1 MQLNYLRHRGRAHE
15 SAQRVDIAPERT
27 PERAA
32 LFSAAALAVAALL
45 LAGCQSQRAA
55 VSMPAPEVEVTP
67 VVVRDVPI
75 TKEWVG
81 TLDGR
86 VNAEIRAQV
95 SGYLMKQNYTEGSL
109 VHKGQLLFEIDA
121 RPFQAALNL
130 AKGSLAQ
137 AEGNLQQAHA
147 NLAQNRARL
156 GKANLDVQRYTP
168 LAKTKAISQEELDNA
183 VQSQLEAS
191 AAVKSAEAAIE
202 SAKAAIMSAKAA
214 VENAQLNLSFTKIVA
229 PINGI
234 AGLAKAQVGNLISPS
249 GGELTTV
256 STVDP
261 IKAYFTVSEQEYL
274 DHDSPLQSA
283 TRGAGG
289 KLELVLA
296 DGSVYKHKGT
306 FYMADRQVDVGTG
319 TLRVAALFPNPGNF
333 LRPGQYGQLRAVL
346 YTRKNATLVPER
358 AVTELQGTYQVAVV
372 TGDNITHIRRV
383 KLGERI
389 DGLWLVLD
397 GVAAGE
403 NVIVE
408 GVQKVRDGVPVHA
421 IPYKPKAGAR

>member
-1 MQLNYLRHRGRAHE
+1 MQFKHSNLRRRARRSIWHTPHARGRMSE
-15 SAQRVDIAPERT
+15 RVV
-27 PERAA
+27 
-32 LFSAAALAVAALL
+32 LVSAAALALSALF
-45 LAGCQSQRAA
+45 LAGCQQQRAA
-55 VSMPAPEVEVTP
+55 MAMPAPEVQVLP

-75 TKEWVG
+75 AKEWVG

-86 VNAEIRAQV
+86 VNAQIRAQV
-95 SGYLMKQNYTEGSL
+95 SGYLMKQVYTEGSF
-109 VHKGQLLFEIDA
+109 VQKGQLLFEIDP

-147 NLAQNRARL
+147 NLDQSKARL
-156 GKANLDVQRYTP
+156 GKANLDVKRYTP

-183 VQSQLEAS
+183 IQSQLEAT
-191 AAVKSAEAAIE
+191 AAVESFEAAVE
-202 SAKAAIMSAKAA
+202 SGKAAILSAKAA
-214 VENAQLNLSFTKIVA
+214 VENAELNLSFTRIVA

-234 AGLAKAQVGNLISPS
+234 AGLAKAQVGDLISPA

-274 DHDSPLQSA
+274 NRDSPLQSA
-283 TRGAGG
+283 ARGTAG

-296 DGSVYKHKGT
+296 DGSVYKQKGT

-333 LRPGQYGQLRAVL
+333 LRPGQYGRVRAVL
-346 YTRKNATLVPER
+346 STRKNATLVPER
-358 AVTELQGTYQVAVV
+358 AVTELQGTYQVAVA
-372 TGDNITHIRRV
+372 GSDNIAHIRKV
-383 KLGERI
+383 TLGDRI
-389 DGLWLVLD
+389 DGLWVVEE
-397 GVAAGE
+397 GVAPGE
-403 NVIVE
+403 SVIVE
-408 GVQKVRDGVPVHA
+408 GIQKVRDGVPVHPT
-421 IPYKPKAGAR
+421 PYTQKAGAR

>member
-1 MQLNYLRHRGRAHE
+1 MA
-15 SAQRVDIAPERT
+15 
-27 PERAA
+27 
-32 LFSAAALAVAALL
+32 
-45 LAGCQSQRAA
+45 
-55 VSMPAPEVEVTP
+55 MPAPEVQVLP
-67 VVVRDVPI
+67 VVVKDVPI
-75 TKEWVG
+75 AKEWVG

-86 VNAEIRAQV
+86 VNAQIRAQV
-95 SGYLMKQNYTEGSL
+95 SGYLMKQAYTEGSF
-109 VHKGQLLFEIDA
+109 VQKGQLLFEIDP

-147 NLAQNRARL
+147 NLAQSKARL

-183 VQSQLEAS
+183 AQSQLEAS
-191 AAVKSAEAAIE
+191 AAVKSMEAAIE
-202 SAKAAIMSAKAA
+202 SAKAAIVSAKAA
-214 VENAQLNLSFTKIVA
+214 VENAELNLSFTKIVA

-234 AGLAKAQVGNLISPS
+234 AGLAKAQVGDLISPA

-274 DHDSPLQSA
+274 NRDSPLQSA
-283 TRGAGG
+283 ARGTAG

-296 DGSVYKHKGT
+296 DGLVYKYKGT

-333 LRPGQYGQLRAVL
+333 LRPGQYGRVRAVL
-346 YTRKNATLVPER
+346 STRKNATLVPER
-358 AVTELQGTYQVAVV
+358 AVTELQGTYQVAV
-372 TGDNITHIRRV
+372 TGSDNIARIRKV
-383 KLGERI
+383 KLGDRI
-389 DGLWLVLD
+389 DGLWVVEE
-397 GVAAGE
+397 GVAPGE
-403 NVIVE
+403 SVIVE
-408 GVQKVRDGVPVHA
+408 GIQKVRDGVPVHPS
-421 IPYKPKAGAR
+421 PYTEKAGAR

>member
-1 MQLNYLRHRGRAHE
+1 MRAG
-15 SAQRVDIAPERT
+15 AGLLAT
-27 PERAA
+27 
-32 LFSAAALAVAALL
+32 AALAVSALIL
-45 LAGCQSQRAA
+45 TGCQPQRAA
-55 VSMPAPEVEVTP
+55 MTMPPPEVEVAP
-67 VVVRDVPI
+67 VTVQDVPI

-81 TLDGR
+81 SLDGR
-86 VNAEIRAQV
+86 VNAQIRAQV
-95 SGYLMKQNYTEGSL
+95 SGYLMKQDYTEGSF
-109 VHKGQLLFEIDA
+109 VQKGQLLFEIDP

-137 AEGNLQQAHA
+137 AEGNLQQANA

-191 AAVKSAEAAIE
+191 AAVKSTEAAIE
-202 SAKAAIMSAKAA
+202 SAKAGIQSAKAA
-214 VENAQLNLSFTKIVA
+214 VENAELNLSFTKIVA

-234 AGLAKAQVGNLISPS
+234 AGLAKAQVGDLMSP
-249 GGELTTV
+249 GGSELTTV

-283 TRGAGG
+283 TRGTGG

-296 DGSVYKHKGT
+296 DGSVYKQKGT

-333 LRPGQYGQLRAVL
+333 LRPGQYGRLRAVL
-346 YTRKNATLVPER
+346 STRKNATLVPER

-372 TGDNITHIRRV
+372 GGDNIAHIRKV
-383 KLGERI
+383 KLGERSG
-389 DGLWLVLD
+389 GLWLIQE

-403 NVIVE
+403 SVIVE
-408 GVQKVRDGVPVHA
+408 GLQKVRDGVPVHP
-421 IPYKPKAGAR
+421 IPYARKAGAR